1 MLPHVYWDCALITL
15 CGQKK
20 FPINNSTDGRCEQWQ
35 YLTTLRSRCIV
46 IGPVCGFVA
55 VFLFLWI
62 CYRDNSKIA
71 CIDPHQ
77 TGFVG
82 KGSDHL
88 QLITFWPSCDGAK
101 ISGSA
106 LLQPACSVCV
116 SLSAFSLPL
125 RYRASDK
132 NFAGSVIL
140 AEIWV
145 PKSGDVILA
154 TRVLVSRHLEDKNE
168 SRGLGLGLGS

>member
-116 SLSAFSLPL
+116 CLSAFFHYHCGTGPVIRILQAHQLPW
-125 RYRASDK
+125 RRFGVS
-132 NFAGSVIL
+132 
-140 AEIWV
+140 
-145 PKSGDVILA
+145 KSSDVILE
-154 TRVLVSRHLEDKNE
+154 TRVLVWRLEDKN
-168 SRGLGLGLGS
+168 